1 MLPLKRGLYSQIYK
15 WYGVLE
21 LSLYTINFDRC
32 YVYYF
37 NGMKSLLHAA
47 VIQKMAEQMSQ
58 QAMKLTFLQKKVDN
72 VSLATEDMRNAYLS
86 LEGKIGEDKGK
97 EFQPLLKGKRK
108 MKIIHWRV
116 LLPLWIFTLN

>member
-1 MLPLKRGLYSQIYK
+1 
-15 WYGVLE
+15 
-21 LSLYTINFDRC
+21 
-32 YVYYF
+32 
-37 NGMKSLLHAA
+37 MKSLLHAA

-72 VSLATEDMRNAYLS
+72 VSLAAEDMRNAYLS

-108 MKIIHWRV
+108 IKIIH
-116 LLPLWIFTLN
+116 